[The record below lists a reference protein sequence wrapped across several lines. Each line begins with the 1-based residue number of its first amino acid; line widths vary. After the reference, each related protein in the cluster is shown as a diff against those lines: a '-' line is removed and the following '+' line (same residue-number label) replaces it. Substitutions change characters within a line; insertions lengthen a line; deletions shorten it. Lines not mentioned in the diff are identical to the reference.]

1 MNTQQLLYTLLV
13 GFIQDIPT
21 YICLT
26 PFIYQ
31 WREWYNVTIVSLF
44 YVKEDWLKPSDISY
58 HIFRKIDVNHPT
70 IPTAFS
76 C

>member
-26 PFIYQ
+26 PFILSM
-31 WREWYNVTIVSLF
+31 TGMI
-44 YVKEDWLKPSDISY
+44 
-58 HIFRKIDVNHPT
+58 
-70 IPTAFS
+70 
-76 C
+76 